1 MHEYLNKNHFLSS
14 EMFLQLHKESI
25 CEHVPETKSPPDI
38 KDVSTASMFNETVR
52 DWVSHRDGDKFDLAC
67 APVN

>member
-1 MHEYLNKNHFLSS
+1 
-14 EMFLQLHKESI
+14 MFLQLHKESI
-25 CEHVPETKSPPDI
+25 CKHVPETKSPPDI